1 MPQRLSARQS
11 QEKPSTSRV
20 SVPVTN
26 EMLEKIESRAAR
38 AGVSRSAF
46 MTRLLQYGLEA
57 EQKKRDQFVQKIR
70 QYRDSADP
78 AEIERLGDE
87 IGEMIFG
94 Q

>member
-1 MPQRLSARQS
+1 M
-11 QEKPSTSRV
+11 

-26 EMLEKIESRAAR
+26 EMLEKIESRAKR
-38 AGVSRSAF
+38 AGVSRSNF
-46 MTRLLQYGLEA
+46 MTRLLQYGIEA

-70 QYRDSADP
+70 QYRDSTDP
-78 AEIERLGDE
+78 AEVKLLGDE